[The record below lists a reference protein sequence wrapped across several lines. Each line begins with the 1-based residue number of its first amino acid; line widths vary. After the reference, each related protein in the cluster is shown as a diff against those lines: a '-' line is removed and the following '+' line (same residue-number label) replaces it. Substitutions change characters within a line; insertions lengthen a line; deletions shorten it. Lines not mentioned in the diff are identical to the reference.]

1 MTREPPDGLISDSS
15 YPEVPVAKRL
25 GIKAKLRSEIG
36 GRRPHR
42 IRTLGRVPAVLY
54 GSGKAE
60 ALELNGREL
69 AEALHGASSDS
80 VLVDL
85 TVEGEGGAV
94 TKKMALIREVQHDP
108 LKDTIEH
115 VDFHQVEENK
125 KLRVD
130 VPVHEVGE
138 AVGVRTGG
146 GILDHALR
154 TLRVECLP
162 KDLPDRIDV
171 DVSALEVGQSIHVS
185 EVKLPAGVTVLNAK
199 ELPVFMVLLPTVE
212 EEPAA
217 GTAAAATEPEVIREK
232 KDGEEGEAAGEKK
245 EGGKAEPKKDAKEP
259 AKAEAKEGAKKE
271 PAKK

>member
-1 MTREPPDGLISDSS
+1 M
-15 YPEVPVAKRL
+15 AKRL

-42 IRTLGRVPAVLY
+42 IRANGRVPAVLY

-60 ALELNGREL
+60 ALELNGREI
-69 AEALHGASSDS
+69 AEALLGASSDS

-94 TKKMALIREVQHDP
+94 TKKMALIREVQHNP

-115 VDFHQVEENK
+115 VDFHQVEESK

-185 EVKLPAGVTVLNAK
+185 EVKLPAGVSVLNAK

-212 EEPAA
+212 EEPVA
-217 GTAAAATEPEVIREK
+217 GAAAAATEPEVIREK
-232 KDGEEGEAAGEKK
+232 KVGEEGEAD
-245 EGGKAEPKKDAKEP
+245 GKADAKKDAKEP

>member
-1 MTREPPDGLISDSS
+1 
-15 YPEVPVAKRL
+15 VAKRL

-42 IRTLGRVPAVLY
+42 IRANGRVPAVLY

-60 ALELNGREL
+60 ALELNGREI
-69 AEALHGASSDS
+69 AEALLGASSDS

-171 DVSALEVGQSIHVS
+171 DVSALEVGQSIQVS
-185 EVKLPAGVTVLNAK
+185 EVKLPTGVTVLNAK

-212 EEPAA
+212 EEPVA
-217 GTAAAATEPEVIREK
+217 GAAAAATEPEVIREK
-232 KDGEEGEAAGEKK
+232 KDGEEGETAGE
-245 EGGKAEPKKDAKEP
+245 KKDAKEP

>member
-1 MTREPPDGLISDSS
+1 MKISFEVAAEFRNDEGKGASRRLRHAGKVPAILYGGTLEPRMLSLNHEKLITLIENEKFYSTIIGLKVGDETQAAIVKDLQMH
-15 YPEVPVAKRL
+15 PARHQVLHLDLQRVLDTEKIRIRL
-25 GIKAKLRSEIG
+25 PIHFKGEAASPGVKTQG
-36 GRRPHR
+36 GLVSHR
-42 IRTLGRVPAVLY
+42 IA
-54 GSGKAE
+54 
-60 ALELNGREL
+60 
-69 AEALHGASSDS
+69 D
-80 VLVDL
+80 
-85 TVEGEGGAV
+85 VEV
-94 TKKMALIREVQHDP
+94 T
-108 LKDTIEH
+108 
-115 VDFHQVEENK
+115 
-125 KLRVD
+125 
-130 VPVHEVGE
+130 
-138 AVGVRTGG
+138 
-146 GILDHALR
+146 
-154 TLRVECLP
+154 CLP

-185 EVKLPAGVTVLNAK
+185 EVKLPAGVAVLNAK

>member
-1 MTREPPDGLISDSS
+1 
-15 YPEVPVAKRL
+15 VAKRL
-25 GIKAKLRSEIG
+25 GIKAKLRTEIG

-42 IRTLGRVPAVLY
+42 IRANGLTPAVLY

-60 ALELNGREL
+60 ALELNSREI

-85 TVEGEGGAV
+85 TVEGQGGAV

-154 TLRVECLP
+154 TLRVECFP

-171 DVSALEVGQSIHVS
+171 DVSALEVGQAIHVS
-185 EVKLPAGVTVLNAK
+185 EVKLPAGVAVLNAK

-212 EEPAA
+212 EEPAP
-217 GTAAAATEPEVIREK
+217 GTATATEPEVIREK
-232 KDGEEGEAAGEKK
+232 KEGEEGEASGEKK
-245 EGGKAEPKKDAKEP
+245 EAGKGEPKKDAKEP

>member
-1 MTREPPDGLISDSS
+1 VS
-15 YPEVPVAKRL
+15 KRL
-25 GIKAKLRSEIG
+25 GIKAKVRSEIG
-36 GRRPHR
+36 GRRPRR
-42 IRTLGRVPAVLY
+42 IRASGRVPAILY
-54 GSGKAE
+54 GSGTAQP
-60 ALELNGREL
+60 LELNGREI
-69 AEALHGASSDS
+69 AEALHGSSSES

-85 TVEGEGGAV
+85 TVEAEGGAT

-108 LKDTIEH
+108 LRDTIEH

-125 KLRVD
+125 KLRVE
-130 VPVHEVGE
+130 VPVHEIGE

-162 KDLPDRIDV
+162 KDLPERIDV
-171 DVSALEVGQSIHVS
+171 DVSALEVGQSIHVG

-212 EEPAA
+212 EEVKPAA
-217 GTAAAATEPEVIREK
+217 EGAATEPEVIREK
-232 KDGEEGEAAGEKK
+232 KDAEGEAGAANEKK
-245 EGGKAEPKKDAKEP
+245 DGKDAAKKEAP
-259 AKAEAKEGAKKE
+259 KAEAKEGAKKE